1 MNSLSEPGGI
11 SQLQSFCNNRQN
23 ESGGETSYIAKH
35 DGNAVGSSPVRLP
48 ENKVNIE
55 GKLLRLDSGYLND
68 DRSHWDL
75 NTVMDKWENPPE
87 DLLRAPRADSSAKIP
102 GRSLNNK
109 NSGCSEDIH
118 VQVAV
123 AEWKGDHRSLEQ
135 NMVRKG
141 FQSGMDVQQLNI
153 SSVEHVD
160 SNISLGL
167 HSDTI
172 FKHHSVHDK
181 VLANCDLLA
190 MNVVKSD
197 GSGSENSLNLSIALS
212 QGISDS
218 AKDVYTGSEID
229 RQEASNVSQDSEMHV
244 HVPADRHLTLIPA
257 IFQQYE
263 T

>member
-1 MNSLSEPGGI
+1 
-11 SQLQSFCNNRQN
+11 
-23 ESGGETSYIAKH
+23 
-35 DGNAVGSSPVRLP
+35 
-48 ENKVNIE
+48 
-55 GKLLRLDSGYLND
+55 
-68 DRSHWDL
+68 
-75 NTVMDKWENPPE
+75 
-87 DLLRAPRADSSAKIP
+87 
-102 GRSLNNK
+102 
-109 NSGCSEDIH
+109 
-118 VQVAV
+118 
-123 AEWKGDHRSLEQ
+123 
-135 NMVRKG
+135 
-141 FQSGMDVQQLNI
+141 MDVQQLKI

-229 RQEASNVSQDSEMHV
+229 RQEASNVSQYSEMHV